1 MAQAHP
7 ELQILIAD
15 SAASHIDT
23 LAILFLLCS
32 ICRMTEMD
40 PDRVADA
47 LLAAP
52 GWARVGITAPKEC
65 MRQAAAQ
72 ELALTI
78 TRLFA
83 GDITPDPDQLQLT
96 L

>member
-1 MAQAHP
+1 MP
-7 ELQILIAD
+7 E
-15 SAASHIDT
+15 
-23 LAILFLLCS
+23 
-32 ICRMTEMD
+32 MN

-52 GWARVGITAPKEC
+52 GWARVGITAPKES
-65 MRQAAAQ
+65 MRQAAAH

-83 GDITPDPDQLQLT
+83 GDTTTDPDQLQLT

>member
-1 MAQAHP
+1 
-7 ELQILIAD
+7 
-15 SAASHIDT
+15 
-23 LAILFLLCS
+23 
-32 ICRMTEMD
+32 MTKMD

-52 GWARVGITAPKEC
+52 GWARIGITAPKESV
-65 MRQAAAQ
+65 RQAAAQ
-72 ELALTI
+72 ELALAI

-83 GDITPDPDQLQLT
+83 DNSTPDPDQLQLT

>member
-1 MAQAHP
+1 MP
-7 ELQILIAD
+7 E
-15 SAASHIDT
+15 
-23 LAILFLLCS
+23 
-32 ICRMTEMD
+32 MN

-52 GWARVGITAPKEC
+52 GWARIGITAPKES
-65 MRQAAAQ
+65 MRQAAAH

-83 GDITPDPDQLQLT
+83 GDTTPDPDQLQPT

>member
-15 SAASHIDT
+15 SAASRLDT
-23 LAILFLLCS
+23 LAIMFSLCS
-32 ICRMTEMD
+32 ISRMIEMD

-52 GWARVGITAPKEC
+52 GWARIGITAPKESV
-65 MRQAAAQ
+65 RQAAAH

-83 GDITPDPDQLQLT
+83 DDSTPDTDQLQLT